1 MNADGRRCLESVKG
15 AFENHPAVFEAR
27 VFEVDDEADGK
38 TGDAEVIELLSDF
51 EVGDSFNG
59 FGINDDFLE
68 SD

>member
-1 MNADGRRCLESVKG
+1 M
-15 AFENHPAVFEAR
+15 
-27 VFEVDDEADGK
+27 FEVDDEADGK